1 MMIFT
6 ARCPRPLAALVAG
19 TLALGTLTMASQAQ
33 DLKVQHS
40 KGETTV
46 PAKPKKVLAL
56 DMASLDTLNTLGVE
70 VAGVPTARFPEYL
83 AKYGSDKYQKVG
95 TLFEPD
101 YEAVNATEPDLI
113 IVGGRSSAKYGDL
126 AKIAPTI
133 DLTVDPKDFMGSMKR
148 NVQLLGKIFDKQ
160 AEADAQ
166 LAKLETSMA
175 ALRQETAKAG
185 KGLLVLT
192 TGGKMSAYGPGS
204 RFGILHGEFGV
215 VPAVEGLATTNHG
228 QAVTAEFILKTNP
241 DWLFVIDRDVVAGR
255 GGDGA
260 AKKVLDNELVA
271 KTTAW
276 SKGQVVYLD
285 PVNWYLVGGGLTAL
299 QASVDQIAKAVAKK

>member
-1 MMIFT
+1 
-6 ARCPRPLAALVAG
+6 
-19 TLALGTLTMASQAQ
+19 MASQAQ

-40 KGETTV
+40 KGETTI

-70 VAGVPTARFPEYL
+70 VAGVPTARFPDYL

-113 IVGGRSSAKYGDL
+113 IVGGRSSAKYDDI

-133 DLTVDPKDFMGSMKR
+133 DLTVDPKDFMGSVKR
-148 NVQLLGKIFDKQ
+148 NVRLLGKIFDKQ

-228 QAVTAEFILKTNP
+228 QAVTAEFILTTNP

-255 GGDGA
+255 GGGSA

>member
-1 MMIFT
+1 MMTFA

-19 TLALGTLTMASQAQ
+19 TLAIGSLTMTSQAQ
-33 DLKVQHS
+33 ELKVQHS
-40 KGETTV
+40 RGETTV

-70 VAGVPTARFPEYL
+70 VAGVPTARFPDYL

-101 YEAVNATEPDLI
+101 YEAVNAAEPDLI
-113 IVGGRSSAKYGDL
+113 IVGGRSSAKYADL

-133 DLTVDPKDFMGSMKR
+133 DLTVDPKDFMGSVKR
-148 NVQLLGKIFDKQ
+148 NVQLLGRIFDKQ

-228 QAVTAEFILKTNP
+228 QAVSAEFILKTNP
-241 DWLFVIDRDVVAGR
+241 NWLFVIDRDVVAGR

-271 KTTAW
+271 KTTTW
-276 SKGQVVYLD
+276 TKGQVVYLD

-299 QASVDQIAKAVAKK
+299 QASVDQIAKAVAKN

>member
-1 MMIFT
+1 MMIFSV
-6 ARCPRPLAALVAG
+6 RCPRTLAALVAG
-19 TLALGTLTMASQAQ
+19 AFAFGSLTVGAHAQ
-33 DLKVQHS
+33 DVKIQHT
-40 KGETTV
+40 KGETAV
-46 PAKPKKVLAL
+46 PAKPKKVLAF
-56 DMASLDTLNTLGVE
+56 DMASLDTLNALGVE

-101 YEAVNATEPDLI
+101 YESVNAAEPDLI
-113 IVGGRSSAKYGDL
+113 IVGGRSSAKYADL

-133 DLTVDPKDFMGSMKR
+133 DLTTDPKDFIGSVKR
-148 NVQLLGKIFDKQ
+148 NVQILGRIFDKE
-160 AEADAQ
+160 AEAQAQ

-175 ALRQETAKAG
+175 DLRQDAAKAG

-204 RFGILHGEFGV
+204 RFGVLHGEFGI

-241 DWLFVIDRDVVAGR
+241 DWLFVIDRDVVVNQKG
-255 GGDGA
+255 GA
-260 AKKVLDNELVA
+260 ARKVLDNELVA
-271 KTTAW
+271 ETTAW
-276 SKGQVVYLD
+276 KQDQVVYLD

-299 QASVDQIAKAVAKK
+299 QASVDQIAKAIAKK

>member
-1 MMIFT
+1 MMT
-6 ARCPRPLAALVAG
+6 VSARFPRRMAALIAG
-19 TLALGTLTMASQAQ
+19 TLALGFLTVGAHAQ
-33 DLKVQHS
+33 DLTIQHS
-40 KGETTV
+40 KGATSV
-46 PAKPKKVLAL
+46 PAKPKKVLAFDL
-56 DMASLDTLNTLGVE
+56 ASLDTLNALGVE

-101 YEAVNATEPDLI
+101 YEAVNAAEPDLI
-113 IVGGRSSAKYGDL
+113 IVGGRSSARYADL
-126 AKIAPTI
+126 AKIAPTV
-133 DLTVDPKDFMGSMKR
+133 DLTVDPKDVMGSVKR
-148 NVQLLGKIFDKQ
+148 NVQLLGRIFDRQ
-160 AEADAQ
+160 AEADAR

-175 ALRQETAKAG
+175 DLRQETAKAG

-241 DWLFVIDRDVVAGR
+241 DWLFVIDRDVVVGR
-255 GGDGA
+255 DGGA
-260 AKKVLDNELVA
+260 AKKVLENELVA
-271 KTTAW
+271 QTTAW
-276 SKGQVVYLD
+276 KKGQVVFLD
-285 PVNWYLVGGGLTAL
+285 PVNWYLTGGGITAL
-299 QASVDQIAKAVAKK
+299 QASADQIAKAVAKK

>member
-1 MMIFT
+1 M
-6 ARCPRPLAALVAG
+6 AALIAG
-19 TLALGTLTMASQAQ
+19 TLALGFLTVGAHAQ
-33 DLKVQHS
+33 DLTIQHS
-40 KGETTV
+40 KGVTSV
-46 PAKPKKVLAL
+46 PAKPKKVLAFDL
-56 DMASLDTLNTLGVE
+56 ASLDTLNALGVE

-101 YEAVNATEPDLI
+101 YEAVNAAEPDLI
-113 IVGGRSSAKYGDL
+113 IVGGRSSARYADL
-126 AKIAPTI
+126 AKIAPTV
-133 DLTVDPKDFMGSMKR
+133 DLTVDPKDVMGSVKR
-148 NVQLLGKIFDKQ
+148 NVQLLGRIFDRQ
-160 AEADAQ
+160 AEADAR

-175 ALRQETAKAG
+175 DLRQETAKAG

-241 DWLFVIDRDVVAGR
+241 DWLFVIDRDVVVGR
-255 GGDGA
+255 DGGA
-260 AKKVLDNELVA
+260 AKKVLENELVA
-271 KTTAW
+271 QTTAW
-276 SKGQVVYLD
+276 KKGQVVFLD
-285 PVNWYLVGGGLTAL
+285 PVNWYLTGGGITAL
-299 QASVDQIAKAVAKK
+299 QASADQIAKAVAKK